1 MENEN
6 DKQKIQD
13 EKHLKELKEERSQLL
28 SNIKAKRKILK
39 QDLTD
44 NENEEKRAEASGTS
58 EIKKLENRYY
68 SLSSKISYIKNRDR
82 VLKLKKISNEKQDQK
97 PEALARKKEYA
108 KEYQRK
114 MREFYK
120 EKLI

>member
-1 MENEN
+1 MENEK

-28 SNIKAKRKILK
+28 NNIKAKRKVLK

-44 NENEEKRAEASGTS
+44 NENEEKQS
-58 EIKKLENRYY
+58 EIKKLENKYY
-68 SLSSKISYIKNRDR
+68 SLSSKISYIKNRDC
-82 VLKLKKISNEKQDQK
+82 VLKLKKLSNEKQDQK